1 MTAHNPHKQMINGNV
16 TLGLDPKVGDHAHVL
31 YYSDI
36 HPCTVV
42 KRTKKF
48 VWVQMD
54 NYKLA
59 EGEKP
64 NIIPG
69 GFAGHCT
76 NQRQLKYDITR
87 NLKGAVSK
95 FGLRANGKWCR
106 CGQHDANPTS
116 LGKGWRAF
124 YDYNF

>member
-1 MTAHNPHKQMINGNV
+1 MTNGNV
-16 TLGLDPKVGDHAHVL
+16 TLGFDPQVGDKAQVI
-31 YYSDI
+31 YYSDVK
-36 HPCTVV
+36 PCTVI

-48 VWVQMD
+48 VWIQMD

-87 NLKGAVSK
+87 NLKGSISR
-95 FGLRANGKWCR
+95 FGLRANGRWCR
-106 CGQHDANPTS
+106 CGQHDVNPTT

>member
-1 MTAHNPHKQMINGNV
+1 MTAHYPLNDMTNGNV
-16 TLGLDPKVGDHAHVL
+16 TVGFDPQIGDQAAVY
-31 YYSDI
+31 YYSDVK
-36 HPCTVV
+36 PCTVI

-48 VWVQMD
+48 VWIQMD

-59 EGEKP
+59 EGERP
-64 NIIPG
+64 DIIPG

-76 NQRQLKYDITR
+76 NQRSLKYDITR
-87 NLKGAVSK
+87 NLEGSISK
-95 FGLRANGKWCR
+95 FGLRKNGRWCR
-106 CGQHDANPTS
+106 CGQHDVNPTS

>member
-1 MTAHNPHKQMINGNV
+1 MTAHNPLKQMINGNV
-16 TLGLDPKVGDHAHVL
+16 TLGLDPQVGDHAHVL

-36 HPCTVV
+36 HPCTGV

-48 VWVQMD
+48 VWGQMA

-59 EGEKP
+59 EREKP

-76 NQRQLKYDITR
+76 NQRSLKYEFTR
-87 NLKGAVSK
+87 NLKGGITR
-95 FGLRANGKWCR
+95 FGLRDNGQWCQ
-106 CGQHDANPTS
+106 CGDHSSNPTT
-116 LGKGWRAF
+116 LGEGWRAF